1 MITPPLKFWSI
12 YGAFL
17 LFCGISV
24 ALLNTRP
31 EAYGKWFTQ
40 SLICFSTYCIIAE
53 IRRKK

>member
-1 MITPPLKFWSI
+1 MITPPLKFWPI

-40 SLICFSTYCIIAE
+40 SLICLSTYCIIAE